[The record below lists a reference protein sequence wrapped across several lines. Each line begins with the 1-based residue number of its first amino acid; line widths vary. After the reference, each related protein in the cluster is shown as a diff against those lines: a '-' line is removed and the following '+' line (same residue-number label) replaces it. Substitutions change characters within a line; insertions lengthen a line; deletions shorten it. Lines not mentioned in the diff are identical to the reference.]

1 MLDIPTPDPVAA
13 RTAREALR
21 ELDNEPGTPVV
32 VRVGGRDIAVPADA
46 VAALRETLG
55 QLAGGHGVR
64 ILALDREVTTQEA
77 ADILNLSRP
86 HFVRLLEQGRLPF
99 HMVGTH
105 HRVLLDD
112 VLKYK
117 AERRARQ
124 DEGLQILA
132 DEAQK
137 LKLGY

>member
-1 MLDIPTPDPVAA
+1 MLDIPTPDSAAA
-13 RTAREALR
+13 RTARETLR
-21 ELDNEPGTPVV
+21 ELNTEPVTPLVV
-32 VRVGGRDIAVPADA
+32 KIGEREIALASDA
-46 VAALRETLG
+46 AAALRETLG
-55 QLAGGHGVR
+55 QLADGHGVR
-64 ILALDREVTTQEA
+64 ILGLEREVTTQEA

-112 VLKYK
+112 VLTYK
-117 AERRARQ
+117 AQRRARQ
-124 DEGLQILA
+124 EEGLQILA

-137 LKLGY
+137 LNLGY